1 MGKFLKSVILGAAS
15 GAAAAYF
22 LGTEKGKKFIS
33 KAKESFEDY
42 KANPEAYHEVAKE
55 KVAEYKDLAT
65 ETFTEYKGKW
75 ESGEFSAENIGQAVK
90 ATVEQVKKKVSETV
104 QTVSEDDI
112 IIVEVPEEEVV
123 KEDIVINM
131 TDAPSEVSE
140 FTESEL

>member
-22 LGTEKGKKFIS
+22 LGTEKGKELVA
-33 KAKESFEDY
+33 KAKENFDDY
-42 KANPEAYHEVAKE
+42 KANPDAYHEAAKG

-90 ATVEQVKKKVSETV
+90 ATVEQVKEKVSETV
-104 QTVSEDDI
+104 QTVSEEDI
-112 IIVEVPEEEVV
+112 IIVEVPEEVV
-123 KEDIVINM
+123 KEDIVIDL
-131 TDAPSEVSE
+131 TDQSDTDLSEDN
-140 FTESEL
+140 